1 MSQFQHGLSN
11 NRVKT
16 FDLNTILSGMTQ
28 YNPYRVR
35 LDIAYF
41 AENWKQQK
49 NNFLDYCSHKKYCSF
64 ACLHCSF
71 LMNNARGAGPLK
83 KKKKNG

>member
-1 MSQFQHGLSN
+1 MEIFDYMSQFQHGLSN

-28 YNPYRVR
+28 YNLYRVR

-41 AENWKQQK
+41 AENWKQ
-49 NNFLDYCSHKKYCSF
+49 
-64 ACLHCSF
+64 
-71 LMNNARGAGPLK
+71 
-83 KKKKNG
+83 

>member
-1 MSQFQHGLSN
+1 MEIFDCMSQFQHGLSN

-41 AENWKQQK
+41 AETENNKKIIFWIIVHTK
-49 NNFLDYCSHKKYCSF
+49 NTVHLPVCTVHVS
-64 ACLHCSF
+64 
-71 LMNNARGAGPLK
+71 
-83 KKKKNG
+83 